1 FGSAQNALPEAI
13 LRSALAD
20 VTSPGRLQIIDKR
33 PTVLLD
39 AAHNPHGARSLAH
52 SLVNSFGS
60 PAAVGV
66 LSVLADKDARGVLE
80 ALEPVLLEVILTESS
95 STRATD
101 STQLA
106 DLAKEIFGAE
116 RVNTAD
122 NVAEGW
128 ALAKT
133 KVSQDG
139 MIVIS
144 GSITLVGDALKLKQQ
159 EEAIG

>member
-1 FGSAQNALPEAI
+1 
-13 LRSALAD
+13 
-20 VTSPGRLQIIDKR
+20 
-33 PTVLLD
+33 
-39 AAHNPHGARSLAH
+39 
-52 SLVNSFGS
+52 
-60 PAAVGV
+60 
-66 LSVLADKDARGVLE
+66 
-80 ALEPVLLEVILTESS
+80 ILTESS

-101 STQLA
+101 SNELA
-106 DLAKEIFGAE
+106 NLAKEIFGAE
-116 RVNTAD
+116 RVHTAA

-159 EEAIG
+159 EEANG